1 MHPLTVSTAIVRSG
15 VLSDRVRS
23 LESNLNA
30 TMQTVAEL
38 LNTQAGGVERSLE
51 DVTPHMSPAPSEHGE
66 LDGGGDAVGE
76 EVDDAPPAAIP
87 SHAMSSF
94 AEDLMQTDTAG
105 ETTDDVTTDDDA
117 EGERLVSPADD
128 VREDLVSP
136 RPLPTVPEVDVSLAD
151 DTPTQNT
158 DNDATSNTDAGA
170 ITVDEKE
177 QKEEDVMTNAPV
189 SPDDGGE
196 TVDEAEQDRV
206 VTASPTDEA
215 VEKEEEDDRAQTRTL
230 AREDINDE
238 NQSVVDGDASA
249 AEEPSPEAEVEHTN
263 DDTNEEVEAQIA
275 AGELGIHAPVQA
287 PPTSRHS
294 RTRSST
300 HSIHAIVPRTPLSVS
315 ELSKLWLPFV
325 LSELATE
332 EHVFAELCCSCTFVC
347 LFGCLCPQ
355 MTWRERVNGW
365 KRPRG

>member
-1 MHPLTVSTAIVRSG
+1 MPLSRHLGNLDTSFFTRPRLLPICSQYCSRARVHPLTVSIGIVCSG

-38 LNTQAGGVERSLE
+38 LNTQAGGVERSRE
-51 DVTPHMSPAPSEHGE
+51 DVTPHVSPAPSERGE
-66 LDGGGDAVGE
+66 IDGGGDAVGE
-76 EVDDAPPAAIP
+76 DVDDAPPAAIP

-105 ETTDDVTTDDDA
+105 ETTAGETSDGVTTDDDT
-117 EGERLVSPADD
+117 EGERHVSPADD

-151 DTPTQNT
+151 DTPTENT
-158 DNDATSNTDAGA
+158 DNDATSNTDVGA
-170 ITVDEKE
+170 ITADDEDDEKE
-177 QKEEDVMTNAPV
+177 RNEEDGMTDAPV

-215 VEKEEEDDRAQTRTL
+215 GEKEEEDDRAQTRTL
-230 AREDINDE
+230 ARDDANDE

-249 AEEPSPEAEVEHTN
+249 VEEPLPEVEVGHTN

-275 AGELGIHAPVQA
+275 AGELCIPFKA
-287 PPTSRHS
+287 PPSSRHP
-294 RTRSST
+294 RAQSST
-300 HSIHAIVPRTPLSVS
+300 HSIHSIVPRTPLSVS
-315 ELSKLWLPFV
+315 ELPKL
-325 LSELATE
+325 
-332 EHVFAELCCSCTFVC
+332 
-347 LFGCLCPQ
+347 
-355 MTWRERVNGW
+355 
-365 KRPRG
+365 